1 MERQISLARY
11 RNMDLVGLCVIM
23 AVTQTLISVAGSQWF
38 PGELYAA
45 SPIAAVVALVMMR
58 WNGWAAVHALLGGL
72 LYALLHGAGD
82 WQYFLIYGLGNL
94 ASMATLL
101 LFRILDK
108 EKIRKDGF
116 LSMLYAFCVQLLML
130 VGRALVALL
139 LGYPPAACIVFIT
152 TDVLSALL
160 TVVAIWCI
168 RRIEGLFEDQI
179 HYLLRVQSERQVEGR
194 DQF

>member
-23 AVTQTLISVAGSQWF
+23 VIAQTLVSLAGTRWF
-38 PGELYAA
+38 PGELYTA
-45 SPIAAVVALVMMR
+45 SPVAAVVALVMMR
-58 WNGWAAVHALLGGL
+58 WNGWAAIHAAIAGL
-72 LYALLHGAGD
+72 LYAILHGAGN
-82 WQYFLIYGLGNL
+82 WHYFLIYGLGNL
-94 ASMATLL
+94 LSMAALL
-101 LFRILDK
+101 LFRVFDK

-116 LSMLYAFCVQLLML
+116 LTMLYGFCVQLLML

-139 LGYPPAACIVFIT
+139 LGYPIAACFVFIT
-152 TDVLSALL
+152 TDALSILL
-160 TVVAIWCI
+160 TVVAVWCV

-179 HYLLRVQSERQVEGR
+179 HYLLRIQSERQDEGR